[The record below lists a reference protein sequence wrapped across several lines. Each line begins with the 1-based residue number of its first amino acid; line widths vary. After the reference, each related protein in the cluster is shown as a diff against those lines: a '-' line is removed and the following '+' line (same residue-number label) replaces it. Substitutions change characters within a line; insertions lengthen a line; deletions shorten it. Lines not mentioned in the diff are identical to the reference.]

1 MCHPTMTSHS
11 DNITITNNQF
21 SGISLQDIDYI
32 IYRKLN
38 ILRSL
43 SVLTIKTAEQILYF
57 VQKIKIFNFQD
68 V

>member
-32 IYRKLN
+32 IYRKLI

-43 SVLTIKTAEQILYF
+43 SVLTIKTA
-57 VQKIKIFNFQD
+57 
-68 V
+68 